1 MSNTDNIWAL
11 IARHHDH
18 SLSETDARK
27 LEEWLEAS
35 NENRRIF
42 HSVDR
47 IWKASEE
54 KQGESIIGEL
64 NLEKDW
70 NCVSGKINRNPEEKR
85 ARIRHFRKIR
95 KRQQF
100 FSNLLKVAAL
110 VLVAFTSGIL
120 TLKYAPQQSD
130 ENSYQAPV
138 FNEIVT
144 YDAERA
150 GIELGDGSRVTLNAA
165 SKLTIPD
172 RFSSDTR
179 EVTLQGQAFFD
190 IKRDKNRPFHIKAG
204 NAVVEVVGTSFD
216 VRYYENE
223 NLIQVVVKTGTV
235 ELRNNNDKENRLIV
249 NEGYK
254 GTINTENGR
263 LTLEMYQDPD
273 SYFGWM
279 DGRIVFRNADLEDV
293 FKELE
298 RWYDVDI
305 TINNEVQGQLKDKFT
320 ANLKTR
326 SVTEVM
332 DVIRESMNINYE
344 VLEDGDRILVKR

>member
-1 MSNTDNIWAL
+1 
-11 IARHHDH
+11 
-18 SLSETDARK
+18 LSDDDAQR

-35 NENRRIF
+35 TENRRIF
-42 HSVDR
+42 HSADR

-54 KQGESIIGEL
+54 KTGESLIEQL

-70 NCVSGKINRNPEEKR
+70 NCVSRMMSRNPEEKR

-100 FSNLLKVAAL
+100 FSNLLKIAAL

-120 TLKYAPQQSD
+120 TLRYAPQQPA
-130 ENSYQAPV
+130 ENEFKPV

-144 YDAERA
+144 LDAERA

-165 SKLTIPD
+165 SKLVIPD
-172 RFSSDTR
+172 RFTRDTR
-179 EVTLQGQAFFD
+179 EVVLHGQAFFD
-190 IKRDKNRPFHIKAG
+190 IKRDKDRPFHIKAG

-223 NLIQVVVKTGTV
+223 NEIQVVVKTGTV
-235 ELRNNNDKENRLIV
+235 ELRPKDDAENRLIV

-254 GTINTENGR
+254 GTVNTENGR
-263 LTLEMYQDPD
+263 LTLEMYDDPE

-279 DGRIVFRNADLEDV
+279 EGRIIFRNTELKNV

-298 RWYDVDI
+298 RWYNVEI
-305 TINNEVQGQLKDKFT
+305 TIGEEVQDQMQEKLT

-332 DVIRESMNINYE
+332 DVIRESMKIEYE

>member
-1 MSNTDNIWAL
+1 MSNINDIWTL

-18 SLSETDARK
+18 SLSEEDSRK
-27 LEEWLEAS
+27 LEEWLENS

-54 KQGESIIGEL
+54 KASESLIEQL
-64 NLEKDW
+64 NLEKDF
-70 NCVSGKINRNPEEKR
+70 NDVFRKMNRNPEEKR

-100 FSNLLKVAAL
+100 FSNLLKIAAL
-110 VLVAFTSGIL
+110 VLVAFTSGLL
-120 TLKYAPQQSD
+120 TLRYAPQQPAES
-130 ENSYQAPV
+130 EYRPV

-144 YDAERA
+144 LDAERA

-165 SKLTIPD
+165 SKLIIPD
-172 RFSSDTR
+172 RFSRDTR
-179 EVTLQGQAFFD
+179 EVVLHGQAFFD
-190 IKRDKNRPFHIKAG
+190 IKRDKDRPFHIKAG

-223 NLIQVVVKTGTV
+223 SEIQVVVKSGTV
-235 ELRNNNDKENRLIV
+235 ELHNSDDAENSLIV

-263 LTLEMYQDPD
+263 LTLEMYQESE
-273 SYFGWM
+273 SYFGWLE
-279 DGRIVFRNADLEDV
+279 GRIVFRNADLKNV

-298 RWYDVDI
+298 RWYDVEI
-305 TINNEVQGQLKDKFT
+305 TISDEVQDQLQDKFT

-332 DVIRESMNINYE
+332 DVIRESMNITYE
-344 VLEDGDRILVKR
+344 VLEDGDHILVKR